1 MTRPLSITAPF
12 KQAFAL
18 THFTRQAYSEDL
30 FHGNLC
36 QRIEDA
42 ATLLTAD
49 SINLIKTGCNAAIA
63 ATAIGVF
70 AGASGIALPY
80 FVLTAMRTSVAFG
93 FFSLLVQREGANQAA
108 QQTLSR
114 LQTRV
119 LPH

>member
-12 KQAFAL
+12 KQAFTL

-30 FHGNLC
+30 FQGNLC

-42 ATLLTAD
+42 GTLLTAD

-70 AGASGIALPY
+70 AGASGIALPS
-80 FVLTAMRTSVAFG
+80 FVLTAMRTSVATWCL
-93 FFSLLVQREGANQAA
+93 SLFVERKGANQAA
-108 QQTLSR
+108 QQILAH